1 MKKILFILAA
11 VLLLGA
17 LIWWVIQT
25 PSPVTSYKQVVILEQ
40 NDLIN
45 TTEYTYLDTALNV
58 GMNELGMKGVRV
70 LIQPMQDR
78 IRNKFEESE
87 GIELKAYVA
96 EWMDGYT
103 LCVNGDLG
111 RVQAIDVIAHE
122 IIHLEQYHNQD
133 LIVGDGPVVL
143 WMEERY
149 DVLGIP
155 YAERPWE
162 RDAFSRQK
170 DLAKKMRSQLLE

>member
-1 MKKILFILAA
+1 MKKILLILAA
-11 VLLLGA
+11 VLLIGA

-78 IRNKFEESE
+78 IRDKFEESE

-103 LCVNGDLG
+103 LCINGDLG

-122 IIHLEQYHNQD
+122 IIHLEQYYNQD

-143 WMEERY
+143 WMAERY

-170 DLAKKMRSQLLE
+170 DLASKMRARLLE

>member
-45 TTEYTYLDTALNV
+45 TTEYAYLDTLLNV
-58 GMNELGMKGVRV
+58 GMNELGMKGIKV

-78 IRNKFEESE
+78 IRDKFEESE
-87 GIELKAYVA
+87 GIELQAYIA
-96 EWMDGYT
+96 GWMDGYT
-103 LCVNGDLG
+103 ICVNGDLG
-111 RVQAIDVIAHE
+111 RIKAIDVIAHE
-122 IIHLEQYHNQD
+122 LIHLEQYHRQD

-143 WMEERY
+143 WMGQRY
-149 DVLGIP
+149 EVLGIP

-170 DLAKKMRSQLLE
+170 ALASKIRAQLLE

>member
-1 MKKILFILAA
+1 MKKILLILAA
-11 VLLLGA
+11 VLLIGA

-78 IRNKFEESE
+78 IRDKFEESE

-96 EWMDGYT
+96 ERMDGYT

-122 IIHLEQYHNQD
+122 IIHLEQYHRQD
-133 LIVGDGPVVL
+133 LVVGDGPVVR
-143 WMEERY
+143 WMGQRY
-149 DVLGIP
+149 EVLGIP

-162 RDAFSRQK
+162 RDDFSRQK
-170 DLAKKMRSQLLE
+170 DLASKIRAQILE